1 MSKYIHTY
9 RSRSTHLYL
18 YLYVQAWWRGIMVR
32 CTLGQFRKNKVLRTK
47 LMKIQKDRA
56 KNAAKANK

>member
-1 MSKYIHTY
+1 M
-9 RSRSTHLYL
+9 
-18 YLYVQAWWRGIMVR
+18 QAWWRGIMVR